1 MMDTEDESKYKGLDE
16 VIEGAYLGMS
26 IPSLTGSKAKV
37 YDLELAMDLLTQDG
51 LTTRDAYEYIRRLNN
66 RYIGGPNHIFVADT
80 EHPNLGFSLDLKED
94 H

>member
-1 MMDTEDESKYKGLDE
+1 MDEDESKYKGLDE

-37 YDLELAMDLLTQDG
+37 YDLELAMELLVKDG
-51 LTTRDAYEYIRRLNN
+51 TSVRDAYEYIRRLNN

-80 EHPNLGFSLDLKED
+80 EHPNLGFSLEVADG
-94 H
+94 